1 MGRYLGRRVSGAVLS
16 LLLVTVALTLLI
28 HVVPGD
34 PVVKILGPRASPAM
48 IASVR
53 AEMNLD
59 ESFPMQVWL
68 FLQGAVQGDLGNDFT
83 TREPVTGQILAVLPD
98 TLILAVSGLLLATL
112 IGIPLGVLAATHP
125 GSWLDRVTGAIA
137 IAFTS
142 LPTYVVGLLLLLLF
156 AVRLGWFPAI
166 GAGELSD
173 PVDYARHLILPVIAL
188 AIGWIGYLARLLRA
202 SLLEVMNE
210 NYIRTARS
218 WGISERIVLYRFA
231 LKNALIPTVAVLGV
245 GLGYLM
251 GGAIFVELI
260 FTRDGL
266 GSLAQSAI
274 EDRNFPV
281 VRGTT
286 LVIAVLFIAANMLAD
301 LSYRFLDPRIRL
313 EDEELA

>member
-34 PVVKILGPRASPAM
+34 PVVKILGPRASPDM

-188 AIGWIGYLARLLRA
+188 AIGWIG
-202 SLLEVMNE
+202 
-210 NYIRTARS
+210 
-218 WGISERIVLYRFA
+218 
-231 LKNALIPTVAVLGV
+231 
-245 GLGYLM
+245 
-251 GGAIFVELI
+251 
-260 FTRDGL
+260 
-266 GSLAQSAI
+266 
-274 EDRNFPV
+274 
-281 VRGTT
+281 
-286 LVIAVLFIAANMLAD
+286 
-301 LSYRFLDPRIRL
+301 
-313 EDEELA
+313 

>member
-1 MGRYLGRRVSGAVLS
+1 MGPYLVRRLGGAALS
-16 LLLVTVALTLLI
+16 LLLVTIALTLLI
-28 HVVPGD
+28 HAVPGD
-34 PVVKILGPRASPAM
+34 PVVRILGPRATPEL

-53 AEMNLD
+53 DEMDLD
-59 ESFPMQVWL
+59 EPLPMQVWL
-68 FLQGAVQGDLGNDFT
+68 FLAGAVRGDLGDDFT
-83 TREPVTGQILAVLPD
+83 TREPVMSQILNVLPNTIILAV
-98 TLILAVSGLLLATL
+98 TGLLLATL
-112 IGIPLGVLAATHP
+112 IGIPLGVLAATHA
-125 GSWLDRVTGAIA
+125 GSWLDRLTGAA
-137 IAFTS
+137 SIAFTS

-156 AVRLGWFPAI
+156 AVRLDWLPAI
-166 GAGELSD
+166 GSGDLSD

-188 AIGWIGYLARLLRA
+188 AIGWIGYLARLVRA
-202 SLLEVMNE
+202 SLLEVLNE

-218 WGISERIVLYRFA
+218 WGISERIVVYRFA

-260 FTRDGL
+260 FTRTGL
-266 GSLAQSAI
+266 GTLAQSAI
-274 EDRNFPV
+274 EDRNFPM

-313 EDEELA
+313 DDEGSV